1 MPARAL
7 SLLILGLLVLS
18 SVLAQDA
25 AKPAQPEGVLPAGA
39 DGNPLNLDF
48 ETGDLRDWTATG
60 EAFKGQPIKGDTVAK
75 RRGDMK
81 SGHQGQYWIG
91 SYEIAGDPPQGTLSS
106 APFKVTHRWA
116 AFLVGGGPHETTCV
130 ELVRKDSGKVFHRSP
145 GHEAED
151 MRHVVVDLEQQMG
164 KAIFIRL
171 VDKHSGHWGHV
182 NFDDFRFYEKKP
194 NFPNVIRSVVDLFPY
209 AGIPPKKAAEV
220 MTLPPGF
227 KVTAFAGEPDIRQP
241 IAMTID
247 DRGRL
252 WVAECYSYPS
262 KLPAKETK
270 DRILIFEDTDG
281 DGVFDKRTVFYEG
294 LNLVTGME
302 LGFGGVW
309 VGQAP
314 ELLFIPIK
322 EGEDKPAGPP
332 RVVLE
337 GWGLEDT
344 HETLNSFIWGP
355 DGWLYGCHGVFT
367 HSLVG
372 KPGAPKEKRVP
383 LNAGIWR
390 YHPVKE
396 KFEVFA
402 HGTSN
407 PWGVDFNDHGDCFL
421 TCCVIPH
428 LFHVIQGARY
438 HRQGGVHFNPHTYA
452 DIQTIANHRHWVGN
466 QWNEGDRAKSDANG
480 GGHAHAGAMVY
491 LGGAWP
497 EKYRGQLFMN
507 NIHGARLNL
516 DRLTPKGSGYVG
528 DGEPDFLK
536 ANDLWSQ
543 ILYLRYGPDGQV
555 YMIDWYDRNQCHHNN
570 WAGHDRTNGRIF
582 KITYKDA
589 KPVTVDLTK
598 KTDAELV
605 ELQLNDNDW
614 YVRQARRLLMER
626 TAARKLD
633 PKVRETLAK
642 MAFEHQDATRRL
654 RGLWALH
661 VTGGLSDRQVLTG
674 LQHTCEH
681 VRSWTIQLA
690 CEAGSPS
697 EDALKKMAA
706 MAGTE
711 PSPIVR
717 RHLASALQRVSP
729 EAAWEI
735 AAGLLSHG
743 KDADDHNLPLLLW
756 YGVEPLAAGNPSKGL
771 ELASACKLPLV
782 QTFLVRRIVS
792 GGEQTALELVV
803 KGLPLAAGDSSTRN
817 YLRGI
822 QQALTGRRQAP
833 MPATWPTAQ
842 EKLLASADPEVRSI
856 AQNLAVIFGDAAT
869 LRNLRRL
876 LADGKGTVDQRK
888 EYLSTLLSARDRD
901 LLPVL
906 HDLLRDADLRGNA
919 LRGLAIYDDP
929 KTPDIILGV
938 YSSLSA
944 LEKRDAL
951 GTLTSRAAYA
961 KALLTAIGAKK
972 LPATDLTADLV
983 RQLRNL
989 KNDDINRQITA
1000 VWGVVRESPAE
1011 TAKQIARYKQLV
1023 LSRPVPENE
1032 LSTGRGVFAKVC
1044 QQCHT
1049 LFDAGGKVGPELT
1062 GSNRR
1067 DLDYLLS
1074 NIIDPS
1080 AVMAKEYI
1088 PSVITTKAGRVITGI
1103 VKEQTGNALTLVTAT
1118 ETVLIPRDEVESNMA
1133 GDKSMMPDDLLKPL
1147 KDDEVRALVAYLAS
1161 ARQVPL
1167 PATVDNVKT
1176 LFNGK
1181 NLSGWHGD
1189 SKLWSVDK
1197 GEIVG
1202 KSPGVKKN
1210 EFLINELE
1218 LGDFRLTL
1226 EVKLTPNSEN
1236 SGVQFRSE
1244 ELPGGEVKG
1253 YQADVGLGWW
1263 GKLYEEHGRGLLTKE
1278 GGDKHI
1284 KENDWNRYEIV
1295 AVGSKI
1301 KTYINGQLCV
1311 DVDDP
1316 QGAKKGIL
1324 AFQIHSGGPMEVRF
1338 RNLKLELK

>member
-1 MPARAL
+1 MSACSRVL
-7 SLLILGLLVLS
+7 FLCGLIVLS
-18 SVLAQDA
+18 SVLGQDA
-25 AKPAQPEGVLPAGA
+25 PKPMQPMGVLPLGA
-39 DGNPLNLDF
+39 DGKPLNLDF

-75 RRGDMK
+75 RRPDMK
-81 SGHQGQYWIG
+81 SEHQGQYWIG
-91 SYEIAGDPPQGTLSS
+91 TYERDGDKPQGTLTS

-116 AFLVGGGPHETTCV
+116 AFLVGGGPHDTTCV
-130 ELVRKDSGKVFHRSP
+130 ELVRKDSGQVFHRSS

-151 MRHVVVDLEQQMG
+151 MRRVVVDLEALMG
-164 KAIFIRL
+164 KEIFIRL
-171 VDKHSGHWGHV
+171 VDKHSGHWGHL

-194 NFPNVIRSVVDLFPY
+194 DFPNTVKRIDDLFPY
-209 AGIPPKKAAEV
+209 AGISPKKAAEV

-262 KLPAKETK
+262 KLPAKEAK

-294 LNLVTGME
+294 LNLVTGLE

-322 EGEDKPAGPP
+322 DGEDKPSGPP
-332 RVVLE
+332 RVVLD

-344 HETLNSFIWGP
+344 HEVLNSFIWGP

-372 KPGAPKEKRVP
+372 KPGTPKEKRVP

-390 YHPVKE
+390 YHPLKE

-428 LFHVIQGARY
+428 LFHMIQGGRY
-438 HRQGGVHFNPHTYA
+438 QRQGGTHFNPHTYA
-452 DIQTIANHRHWVGN
+452 DIPTIANHRHWVGN
-466 QWNEGDRAKSDANG
+466 QWNDGDRAKSDANG
-480 GGHAHAGAMVY
+480 GGHAHAGAMIY
-491 LGGAWP
+491 LGDAWP
-497 EKYRGQLFMN
+497 AQYRGQLFMN

-516 DRLTPKGSGYVG
+516 DRLTPNGSGYVG

-555 YMIDWYDRNQCHHNN
+555 YMIDWYDRNQCHHGN

-589 KPVTVDLTK
+589 KPVTVDLSK

-605 ELQLNDNDW
+605 ELQLHKNDW
-614 YVRQARRLLMER
+614 YVRQARRLLAER
-626 TAARKLD
+626 AAAKKLD
-633 PKVRETLAK
+633 AKVHEALER
-642 MAFEHQDATRRL
+642 MAFDHEDSARRL
-654 RGLWALH
+654 RGLWGLH
-661 VTGGLSDRQVLTG
+661 VTGGLGEKQLTRG
-674 LQHTCEH
+674 LAHRCPH
-681 VRSWTIQLA
+681 VRAWTIQLA
-690 CEAGSPS
+690 CENFKLSLAV
-697 EDALKKMAA
+697 AA
-706 MAGTE
+706 RMIELAQVDS
-711 PSPIVR
+711 SPIVR
-717 RHLASALQRVSP
+717 LHLASALLRVSQ
-729 EAAWEI
+729 ETAWAI
-735 AAGLLSHG
+735 AAGLLSHFD
-743 KDADDHNLPLLLW
+743 DADDHDLPLMYW
-756 YGVEPLAAGNPSKGL
+756 YGVEPLAGADPRRGMGLARKSKI
-771 ELASACKLPLV
+771 PLV
-782 QTFLVRRIVS
+782 STFLVRRIVS
-792 GGEQTALELVV
+792 GGGTDALALAVEELT
-803 KGLPLAAGDSSTRN
+803 KADETGQKSI
-817 YLRGI
+817 LRGI
-822 QQALTGRRQAP
+822 QQALAGRRSAP
-833 MPATWPTAQ
+833 MPAGWPGAQ

-856 AQNLAVIFGDAAT
+856 AQSLAVVFGDANT
-869 LRNLRRL
+869 LRILRGL
-876 LADGKGTVDQRK
+876 LSEGKGTVDQRK
-888 EYLSTLLSARDRD
+888 EYLSTLLTARDKD

-906 HDLLRDADLRGNA
+906 HRLLKDAELRGNA
-919 LRGLAIYDDP
+919 LRGLAAYDDP
-929 KTPDIILGV
+929 KTPELILGV
-938 YSSLSA
+938 YPSLVYM
-944 LEKRDAL
+944 EKRDAL
-951 GTLTSRAAYA
+951 GTLSSRPAYA
-961 KALLTAIGAKK
+961 KSLLAAIGAKK
-972 LPATDLTADLV
+972 FPATDLTADLV

-989 KNDDINRQITA
+989 KNDDINKQIAA
-1000 VWGVVRESPAE
+1000 VWGVVRDSPAE
-1011 TAKQIARYKQLV
+1011 TAKLIVRYKQLV
-1023 LSRPVPENE
+1023 TSRPAPESE
-1032 LSTGRGVFAKVC
+1032 LSAGRAVFAKVC

-1088 PSVITTKAGRVITGI
+1088 PSLITTKAGRVITGI
-1103 VKEQTGNALTLVTAT
+1103 VKEQTGNALTVVTAT
-1118 ETVLIPRDEVESNMA
+1118 ETVVIPRDEVESNTP

-1147 KDDEVRALVAYLAS
+1147 KDDEVRALVAYLGS
-1161 ARQVPL
+1161 SRQVPL
-1167 PATVDNVKT
+1167 PANADNAKT
-1176 LFNGK
+1176 FFNGK
-1181 NLSGWHGD
+1181 DLSGWHGD
-1189 SKLWSVDK
+1189 RMLWSVEK

-1202 KSPGVKKN
+1202 KSRGIKKN
-1210 EFLINELE
+1210 EFLIGELQVS
-1218 LGDFRLTL
+1218 DFRLSL

-1244 ELPGGEVKG
+1244 ELAGGEVKG
-1253 YQADVGLGWW
+1253 YQADIGAGWW

-1278 GGDKHI
+1278 GGDKHV
-1284 KENDWNRYEIV
+1284 KENDWNKYEIV
-1295 AVGSKI
+1295 AEGSRI
-1301 KTYINGQLCV
+1301 KTYLNGQLCV

-1316 QGAKKGIL
+1316 KGARKGIIAL
-1324 AFQIHSGGPMEVRF
+1324 QIHSGGPMEVRF
-1338 RNLKLELK
+1338 RNLKLEVK